1 MVYIC
6 FHRLSTC
13 KRIVI
18 MQCNNEMTMQV
29 SSVTVIFFFDILSLV
44 HANVHIRHL
53 CTEWLW
59 VDFFKRALKHKNKIM
74 ERWDIV
80 DLNWQL
86 TSHRWI

>member
-1 MVYIC
+1 
-6 FHRLSTC
+6 
-13 KRIVI
+13 

-44 HANVHIRHL
+44 QANVHIRHL
-53 CTEWLW
+53 RTEWLW

-80 DLNWQL
+80 INITQMNIRGGKYKCIKHKL
-86 TSHRWI
+86 